1 MKMTN
6 KTYDTIKLIALL
18 FVPISVFIASVI
30 SILKVPHADVITAI
44 LSAVDTLI
52 GSLVTIA
59 KQMYEKEH
67 GKVEE

>member
-18 FVPISVFIASVI
+18 FVPISVFVASVI
-30 SILKVPHADVITAI
+30 SVLGVPHADVITGI
-44 LSAVDTLI
+44 LSALDTLI
-52 GSLVTIA
+52 GSLVVIA